1 MPKINQNAYEGR
13 SATPTRAGV
22 VKAVAAIAYVGNGT
36 LAAGTVT
43 IPLKAIRT
51 GDRIILQRVGING
64 STALGSY
71 TYSISSG
78 VGFTVTAVQAA
89 TPASPETGDTSTF
102 VYQILR

>member
-51 GDRIILQRVGING
+51 GDRMR
-64 STALGSY
+64 
-71 TYSISSG
+71 
-78 VGFTVTAVQAA
+78 
-89 TPASPETGDTSTF
+89 
-102 VYQILR
+102 